1 MCLLVQTHT
10 ETASPPI
17 SCMHVAHKTVPWIL
31 YCLFKDLNLQPQRLW
46 LPPHCSL
53 KSLYVLRSAPPDQQ
67 ILLGKTRSP
76 WIFANWF
83 ITRNTCGCHF
93 AFSNLSGLNTCL
105 GLGSKW
111 IRPAGTLR
119 YITSQGGGLSLNS
132 DMRSESEWADRRE
145 ALEHSF
151 LPGVRD
157 HTWAALSSRGSSSRC
172 PELPVKVRQLRLQE
186 VKPPLSLHLHVFPEV
201 LWTLSFWGFYGGLV
215 MEAQLIKST
224 AAADWGTSSPSLC
237 PRVHSIGKQSSS
249 PQTTGLVLL
258 PTSSILR
265 SYPKVISFT

>member
-1 MCLLVQTHT
+1 MCLLVQMHT

-17 SCMHVAHKTVPWIL
+17 SCMHVAHKTAPWIL
-31 YCLFKDLNLQPQRLW
+31 YPLFKDLNLQPQRLW

-111 IRPAGTLR
+111 IHPAGTLR

-132 DMRSESEWADRRE
+132 GMRSESEWADRRE

-157 HTWAALSSRGSSSRC
+157 HTRAAQSSRGSSSRC

-186 VKPPLSLHLHVFPEV
+186 VKPLAPVRLSSHCVCV
-201 LWTLSFWGFYGGLV
+201 CMCMWWGFPHSV
-215 MEAQLIKST
+215 CVCVCT
-224 AAADWGTSSPSLC
+224 RVCVRFSSHC
-237 PRVHSIGKQSSS
+237 VY
-249 PQTTGLVLL
+249 VF
-258 PTSSILR
+258 
-265 SYPKVISFT
+265 VCVCA